1 MHSTEVDDHA
11 HMIWA
16 PEHNGDEIT
25 SRTYVWWDMESC
37 PFPMAMAGQSD
48 WNTAAHILV
57 QKLRLSQCHAP
68 KLGSDDI
75 SVVTLIGYGNGD
87 VPDPLLAALQMYG
100 INVHRR
106 ILPSC
111 MVPGK
116 KSFQLSLASLFSCKF
131 FN

>member
-1 MHSTEVDDHA
+1 MHSAEVDDQG

-16 PEHNGDEIT
+16 PEHNGDEISS

-37 PFPMAMAGQSD
+37 PFPTAMARQSD

-57 QKLRLSQCHAP
+57 QKLRLSQYHAP
-68 KLGSDDI
+68 TLGSDEM
-75 SVVTLIGYGNGD
+75 SAVTLIGYGNGD
-87 VPDPLLAALQMYG
+87 VPDPLLAALQMCG

-111 MVPGK
+111 IVPGK
-116 KSFQLSLASLFSCKF
+116 KPFQLSLASFFSC
-131 FN
+131 